1 MPVITNA
8 FNGKLNYDVAPYRI
22 ANGDYIDSLN
32 ITIDSQGVGKDKV
45 IANIVG
51 NTQKSYTLPAGT
63 NKVIG
68 GYADKLRNR
77 YYFFVWNNNGY
88 NLILYYDYNADTVNT
103 LLASRTDSDDVDILN
118 FNPSYKIFGVNIF
131 YRDEGDIIFFNDGYN
146 PPRNIST
153 GDNYNPWLSEYLEV
167 AKAPFQ
173 MPPKVTYENDD
184 DVSVNNLR
192 NSLFQF
198 RVRPVYDNNQKSVWG
213 TPSIVPLPF
222 QPSLLLTEDTFTNNS
237 RISVS
242 FSSGGADVKKI
253 ELAVRQFSGSGV
265 TSDWMLVKTFNKDD
279 LSINDDELYTFKFYN
294 DGLYTTIDILDVT
307 QLQDYVPQLANAQE
321 LLNGNVPIY
330 GGITEGYDKT
340 DVIVQASVLSD
351 TDGFFYDYN
360 GVLFVAV
367 CNGVDSG
374 SYGTTMK
381 VYVYGTGTNTSGIIT
396 TLNNAKCTF
405 KINVVDNSGNDIG
418 ASYISSSD
426 SLSVSTLLNSL
437 DTSLQSKGWNP
448 GTITDNVLTITFTD
462 GFVLYS
468 SGIIYDDTSAQIDTT
483 QFAYPFEAGMEIGI
497 QYYDRVGRTN
507 GVQTYIGSTFQT
519 NADIYNQLFPCVNIS
534 IYNRPPEW
542 ASYYSLE
549 RINNSTYQKRLE
561 WISQSAYSSG
571 LVEPPG
577 VRFAYIGLSNIEKYN
592 EEISSTDNV
601 VSYEFQA
608 GDRIRMF
615 ARYDV
620 TGTKTAL
627 TNTVDY
633 EVVGTEVNPKIDGII
648 KDGTF
653 IKIYYPSNDIDS
665 NLKFDGTD
673 DFLHYQILLYSIKKH
688 LSDTETTFFDF
699 GKTFGIGN
707 AGTDRA
713 YHIGLEQTQTPD
725 LIQPAKITINNG
737 DLFYRGRTVPFGT
750 TYTFTAGGNDQDI
763 GQLCPVVVSPEISN
777 TSYEIHD
784 VDDNH
789 SISSSGYT
797 NPAVYPTY
805 SDTAD
810 SLFYNKLSSVSQ
822 SRLIRL
828 KAEIPVYNNSNHNTT
843 WNVGVIICTSLIP
856 FAAKTNTVLSSPNP
870 ISVQS
875 GTVKTISI
883 DNIVSVPPTGKV
895 FFYIN
900 SDGPD
905 ATQEN
910 IVQLFEL
917 TIEVIESATIE
928 IIEQSFNDTYNII
941 TNDNGRP
948 SVIDINARRA
958 YYPTTVRFGQA
969 YQENTNINGTNRFYA
984 DNFDDYDRSFGD
996 IMRLHVRDR
1005 YMKVYQKLKVGNVP
1019 ILTQIVKDA
1028 TGNVL
1033 EANSDKIINKIQYY
1047 SGDYG
1052 IGDVPSSLAW
1062 DNFADYFVDDYR
1074 GVVCRL
1080 SQDGITPL
1088 SIIYE
1093 TNAFFVQYLPQFR
1106 KTLNNGNP
1114 APGQPYTG
1122 DPTVYGTFDAY
1133 TNKYIVA
1140 LEEINRYDGG
1150 GTLIFHQ
1157 DSFTLSFDEINN
1169 RFESPLSYK
1178 PEWLGCLN
1186 TLLVSLK
1193 NGLLYTHNSDTYC
1206 NFYGVQYEASIT
1218 TVFNTAALD
1227 KKTWISIMGT
1237 SNVLWDC
1244 PEIQTQLNTYG
1255 STPQESYLLPANFT
1269 LLEGEYSASFLR
1281 GVNSP
1286 GGWINGSA
1294 LKGGYIIIKFR
1305 VQNASQFVFLNTASV
1320 KYIDSALNV
1329 R

>member
-8 FNGKLNYDVAPYRI
+8 FNGKLNYDIAPYRI

-153 GDNYNPWLSEYLEV
+153 GDNYSPWLAEYLDV
-167 AKAPFQ
+167 AKAPIQ
-173 MPPKVTYENDD
+173 MPPKVVYENDTD
-184 DVSVNNLR
+184 ITINNLR

-198 RVRPVYDNNQKSVWG
+198 RYRPVYDNNQKSVWG
-213 TPSIVPLPF
+213 AASIVPLPN
-222 QPSLLLTEDTFTNNS
+222 QPSLQLTEDTFTNNS
-237 RISVS
+237 RISVT
-242 FSSGGADVKKI
+242 FNTGGADVKKI
-253 ELAVRQFSGSGV
+253 ELAIRQFTSSAV
-265 TSDWMLVKTFNKDD
+265 TSDWMLIRSFDKAE
-279 LSINDDELYTFKFYN
+279 LSIPDNDVFEYKFYN
-294 DGLYTTIDILDVT
+294 DGLYSVIDVLDTT
-307 QLQDYVPQLANAQE
+307 QLQDYVPQMANAQE
-321 LLNGNVPIY
+321 LLNGNTPIY
-330 GGITEGYDKT
+330 GAILEGYDPIET
-340 DVIVQASVLSD
+340 DLSVTVGASAG
-351 TDGFFYDYN
+351 GFFYDYN
-360 GVLFVAV
+360 GLLFFAIIE
-367 CNGVDSG
+367 GLDSG
-374 SYGTTMK
+374 SSGTTMK
-381 VYVYGTGTNTSGIIT
+381 VYVYGTGTNTAGVVT
-396 TLNNAKCTF
+396 TLNNAKATF
-405 KINVVDNSGNDIG
+405 VINAVNGAGTSIG
-418 ASYISSSD
+418 VSVNNNTD
-426 SLSVSTLLNSL
+426 SVLVSTLLSNISAALVLQGWTQVSL
-437 DTSLQSKGWNP
+437 SG
-448 GTITDNVLTITFTD
+448 NVLTVSYPTNAT
-462 GFVLYS
+462 LYS
-468 SGIIYDDTSAQIDTT
+468 SGTKLITTTLQDNTTS
-483 QFAYPFEAGMEIGI
+483 FAVPFQAASEVGLM
-497 QYYDRVGRTN
+497 YFDNKGRTN
-507 GVQTYIGSTFQT
+507 GTLTNVGATFNTDEPGGANNYTQ
-519 NADIYNQLFPCVNIS
+519 PVIS
-534 IYNRPPEW
+534 INNRPPLW
-542 ASYYSLE
+542 ASYYAPV
-549 RINNSTYQKRLE
+549 RIDNSTYQKRLE

-571 LVEPPG
+571 DVAPPG
-577 VRFAYIGLSNIEKYN
+577 IKFAYLGISNIAAYN
-592 EEISSTDNV
+592 QEISSTDNV
-601 VSYEFQA
+601 VSYQFQQ
-608 GDRIRMF
+608 GDRVRLF
-615 ARYDV
+615 SRYTV
-620 TGTKTAL
+620 TGSL
-627 TNTVDY
+627 VNLNSIVDY
-633 EVVGTEVNPKIDGII
+633 EVVGTETNIKINGEIQE
-648 KDGTF
+648 GTF
-653 IKIYYPSNDIDS
+653 VKIYYPSNDIDA

-673 DFLHYQILLYSIKKH
+673 DFLHYRILLYSVKKH
-688 LSDTETTFFDF
+688 VANTENTFFEF
-699 GKTFGIGN
+699 GKMFGIGN
-707 AGTDRA
+707 AGTANA
-713 YHIGLEQTQTPD
+713 YHIGLDQSQTAN
-725 LIQPAKITINNG
+725 LSQPALIGISNG
-737 DLFYRGRTVPFGT
+737 DLFFRQRTVPFGQ
-750 TYTFTAGGNDQDI
+750 TYTYAAGGVAQDI
-763 GQLCPVVVSPEISN
+763 SSTLSVNVPTTVTNSA
-777 TSYEIHD
+777 YEIQTI
-784 VDDNH
+784 NTNAIA
-789 SISSSGYT
+789 SLT
-797 NPAVYPTY
+797 NPALYPTY
-805 SDTAD
+805 SDTPF
-810 SLFYNKLSSVSQ
+810 FYNKLNTAPQ
-822 SRLIRL
+822 STIIKL
-828 KAEIPVYNNSNHNTT
+828 KGQMQVYNNNNEAST
-843 WNVGVIICTSLIP
+843 WAFGVVICTNLVP
-856 FAAKTNTVLSSPNP
+856 FAAKYYTVLN
-870 ISVQS
+870 
-875 GTVKTISI
+875 KTINLAAGQYYTFDI
-883 DNIVSVPPTGKV
+883 DATISVPPTGKV
-895 FFYIN
+895 FPVVESN
-900 SDGPD
+900 SPS
-905 ATQEN
+905 ASPVNVVSTFN
-910 IVQLFEL
+910 L
-917 TIEVIESATIE
+917 TIEVTQSATIE
-928 IIEQSFNDTYNII
+928 IIEQSFNDTYNIV
-941 TNDNGRP
+941 TNSNGRP
-948 SVIDINARRA
+948 TVIEQNAKQTYFPA
-958 YYPTTVRFGQA
+958 MVRFGQA

-996 IMRLHVRDR
+996 IQRLHVRDR

-1150 GTLIFHQ
+1150 GALISHQ
-1157 DSFTLSFDEINN
+1157 DSFTISFDEINN

-1206 NFYGVQYEASIT
+1206 NFYGVQYEAYIT

-1227 KKTWISIMGT
+1227 KKTWISLMETG
-1237 SNVLWDC
+1237 NVLWDC

-1255 STPQESYLLPANFT
+1255 TTPQGSHLNAGNFR
-1269 LLEGEYSASFLR
+1269 LLEGEYSASFMR
-1281 GVNSP
+1281 DENSP
-1286 GGWINGSA
+1286 GGWINGSS